1 MGTTVF
7 KSIPED
13 IEHIWVTH
21 LPDFSISKYKVGSI
35 DHDKNGDILIRL
47 IDSPVWG
54 DVIRA
59 RKGGH
64 ATKEWWMMK
73 KSYHLSESDAAVRLR
88 AHYRELNSENVDTI
102 TAKVLSDAKNK
113 ELTLANIEK
122 YVLNYPEMTI

>member
-13 IEHIWVTH
+13 IEFIWITH
-21 LPDFSISKYKVGSI
+21 LPDFSIAKYAVDSI
-35 DHDKNGDILIRL
+35 NHDNNGDILIRL
-47 IDSPVWG
+47 VDSPVWG

-64 ATKEWWMMK
+64 TNKTWWVMK
-73 KSYHLSESDAAVRLR
+73 KSYHLTESDAAVRLR
-88 AHYRELNSENVDTI
+88 AHYRELNSEEVATT
-102 TAKVLSDAKNK
+102 TAKVASDAKNK